1 MTEQEIIESKNALL
15 ADLRQG
21 NPDGIPVTP
30 RNIFAAAD
38 LVKDDKAEIFRDGW
52 GYLRVRAV

>member
-1 MTEQEIIESKNALL
+1 LPTLGRAI
-15 ADLRQG
+15 R
-21 NPDGIPVTP
+21 DGTPVTP

-38 LVKDDKAEIFRDGW
+38 LVKNDKAEIFRDRW

>member
-1 MTEQEIIESKNALL
+1 VRNGLQAKKA
-15 ADLRQG
+15 
-21 NPDGIPVTP
+21 V

-38 LVKDDKAEIFRDGW
+38 LVKNDKAEIFRDGW